1 MAVTE
6 TVEDGALASSELKTL
21 SGEAAAKTEDVREK
35 TYTLGKSYDT
45 TSGKI
50 VTMTSRAKDGDL
62 PSPSSPPHPL
72 RSIPDQTATA
82 VKIIPVDTEDEL
94 SDPAPMKPV
103 KPGPPPVSAK
113 PVWTPPSAEVSVGV
127 GVVKAAVA
135 ALNTSEDTGDME
147 KSDQKL
153 LMADAALGDRTSPL
167 MRSPLRSPLKT
178 PAMPQTPE
186 MPRLSPGA
194 VSYLARTPP
203 TARVVV

>member
-1 MAVTE
+1 MTVTD
-6 TVEDGALASSELKTL
+6 TVEDGAHASSELKTL
-21 SGEAAAKTEDVREK
+21 SGEGAAQTEEVREK

-62 PSPSSPPHPL
+62 PSPSSPTQPL

-94 SDPAPMKPV
+94 SDPVPMKPT
-103 KPGPPPVSAK
+103 KAGPPPPVSAK
-113 PVWTPPSAEVSVGV
+113 PVWSPPSATVSV

-135 ALNTSEDTGDME
+135 ALSSSEDTGE
-147 KSDQKL
+147 TERSDQKL
-153 LMADAALGDRTSPL
+153 LTADAALGDRSSPL
-167 MRSPLRSPLKT
+167 MRSPLRSPLKS

-186 MPRLSPGA
+186 LPRLSPGA
-194 VSYLARTPP
+194 VSYLAKTPP